1 LSSAYVDLEGNQFGS
16 NIGSTVAV
24 SNFSLGAPGSAVV
37 VEAQVVDD
45 ATGTLAVS
53 GGWGLPAQILVPFGG
68 DASNEDI
75 EVAITCQ

>member
-1 LSSAYVDLEGNQFGS
+1 
-16 NIGSTVAV
+16 
-24 SNFSLGAPGSAVV
+24 V

-75 EVAITCQ
+75 EVAITAVVRDAASDGTLSVEIV